1 MDRDEAIVQP
11 VASEAVVVA
20 RACLRLCDLVLVM
33 REDEIAAAAV
43 EVERLSQIL
52 HRHRRTLDVPARTPL
67 APRTVPRRL
76 SRLRRLPQREIHRM
90 MLALVDTDACARLH
104 VVQRASA
111 ELAVAREALHAV
123 VDVAVERIGIALL
136 DQLFDHGEHV
146 RNMLRNARIGVGAAH
161 VERVNRLEV
170 FRDVVIGKLLPR
182 LARLLCA
189 ADDLVV
195 DVREVLHVAH
205 SIALLLQITAHDV
218 PCDKGARVAD
228 MRVVVRRHA
237 AAVDARLARLKGL
250 ELLFLA
256 RQRIVNP
263 QHLFFLHSLQ
273 RSDSIGGYAFLLARK
288 AELLFRRRLHV
299 HLIKLQIELFGD
311 VTAHLLDVGREL
323 RTLRHDCR
331 VDVADAIALRTNHLC
346 DMLQEL
352 HARHAFPAIVT
363 VGKVPAEIAKRRRA
377 QEGVLDGM
385 QQHIGVR
392 MSQEPIFM
400 RDVDAAYDELA
411 PCHQAVHVVSHAKSR
426 HIVTFISSTIPAEC
440 AKSASAIHKSSG
452 VVIFRLP

>member
-1 MDRDEAIVQP
+1 
-11 VASEAVVVA
+11 
-20 RACLRLCDLVLVM
+20 
-33 REDEIAAAAV
+33 
-43 EVERLSQIL
+43 
-52 HRHRRTLDVPARTPL
+52 
-67 APRTVPRRL
+67 
-76 SRLRRLPQREIHRM
+76 
-90 MLALVDTDACARLH
+90 MLAFVDADACARLH
-104 VVQRASA
+104 VVQGAAA

-136 DQLFDHGEHV
+136 DELFDHGEHV
-146 RNMLRNARIGVGAAH
+146 RNMLRNARISVGATH
-161 VERVNRLEV
+161 VERVDRLEV
-170 FRDVVIGKLLPR
+170 FRDVVIGEFLPR
-182 LARLLCA
+182 LARLLCT

-205 SIALLLQITAHDV
+205 GVALLLQIAAHDI
-218 PCDKGARVAD
+218 PCDKGTRVAD

-237 AAVDARLARLKGL
+237 AAIDARLARLKGL

-273 RSDSIGGYAFLLARK
+273 RSDSVGGYAFLLARK
-288 AELLFRRRLHV
+288 TELFFRRRLHI
-299 HLIKLQIELFGD
+299 HLIKFQSELFGD
-311 VTAHLLDVGREL
+311 VPAHFLDVGREL
-323 RTLRHDCR
+323 RTLRHDR
-331 VDVADAIALRTNHLC
+331 RIDVADAIALRTNHFR

-363 VGKVPAEIAKRRRA
+363 VGKVPAEISERRCA
-377 QEGVLDGM
+377 QEGVLDGV

-392 MSQEPIFM
+392 MSQKPIFM
-400 RDVDAAYDELA
+400 WNVDAAHDELA
-411 PCHQAVHVVSHAKSR
+411 PCHQTVHVVSHAKSR
-426 HIVTFISSTIPAEC
+426 HIVTFISSAIPAEC